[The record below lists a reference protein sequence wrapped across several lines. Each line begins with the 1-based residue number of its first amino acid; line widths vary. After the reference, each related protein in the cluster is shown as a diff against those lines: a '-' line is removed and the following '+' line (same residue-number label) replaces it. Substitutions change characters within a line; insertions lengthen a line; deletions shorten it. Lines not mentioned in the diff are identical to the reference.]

1 MVAGGFNPRLD
12 SMRSPTMTKVCIS
25 FAGVAA
31 LSGFPEFPAT
41 AADQLQVEFP
51 QAKIELVREPD
62 PQRRR
67 AIYAETDVLFAV
79 RFSPEDFAAAKQL
92 KWLHLSSAG
101 ATHVLFPE
109 MIASNVQVTNS
120 RGLHGV
126 PIAEHVLGV
135 MIILARQLHQA
146 YRIQL
151 EGRWARREMFD
162 LYPTFRELSG
172 ETVGI
177 VGLGSIGLAIAERTK
192 AMGMRVVATKRTGG
206 SKPVCVDELFR
217 PTELHTLLRASDF
230 VVIAAPLTPETQGL
244 IGEAE
249 LQAMKP
255 TAYILN
261 IGRGAIIQETVLI
274 RALKEKWIAG
284 AGLDVTEVEPLPA
297 ESELFRLPNVFLT
310 PHYSGFR
317 SNYWQ
322 HALTI
327 FKPNLEKFLRGEPL
341 TNVVDKQA
349 GY

>member
-1 MVAGGFNPRLD
+1 MP
-12 SMRSPTMTKVCIS
+12 KVCIS

-31 LSGFPEFPAT
+31 LSGFPEFPA
-41 AADQLQVEFP
+41 AAAEQLQVEFP
-51 QAKIELVREPD
+51 QAKIVLVREPD
-62 PQRRR
+62 AQRRR
-67 AIYAETDVLFAV
+67 VIFSDMDALFAV
-79 RFSPEDFAAAKQL
+79 RFGPEDLAAAKQL

-109 MIASNVQVTNS
+109 MIASNVMITNS

-135 MIILARQLHQA
+135 MIILARQLHAA

-151 EGRWARREMFD
+151 EGRWGRREMFN
-162 LYPTFRELSG
+162 LYPTFMELSG
-172 ETVGI
+172 ATVGI
-177 VGLGSIGLAIAERTK
+177 IGLGSIGLAIAERTK
-192 AMGMRVVATKRTGG
+192 ALGMRVIATKRTGG
-206 SKPVCVDELFR
+206 AKPACVDELLGSQDL
-217 PTELHTLLRASDF
+217 PTLLRASDF
-230 VVIAAPLTPETQGL
+230 VVIATPLTPETRGL

-255 TAYILN
+255 TAYLLN
-261 IGRGAIIQETVLI
+261 IGRGAIIQESVLI

-284 AGLDVTEVEPLPA
+284 AGLDVTEIEPLPS
-297 ESELFRLPNVFLT
+297 ESELFHLPNVFLT

-327 FKPNLEKFLRGEPL
+327 FKPNLERFLRGEPL
-341 TNVVDKQA
+341 NNLVDKQA